1 MPNTA
6 SEDDFLAAK
15 IIATAKKVIA
25 NIADNMDII
34 VFGTGTHN
42 LNLAFEKI
50 SNDASMQQVILEEF
64 GLEFDLIHSLF
75 DRGVINIDLIELQV
89 NH

>member
-1 MPNTA
+1 M
-6 SEDDFLAAK
+6 
-15 IIATAKKVIA
+15 
-25 NIADNMDII
+25 
-34 VFGTGTHN
+34 
-42 LNLAFEKI
+42 
-50 SNDASMQQVILEEF
+50 ILEEF